1 MGELSMIVD
10 IELIEVLLEK
20 YTAYKISKD
29 TGISYT
35 TVNDWKKGETSI
47 YKMQLENALKLS
59 EYARKENLNKIQR

>member
-1 MGELSMIVD
+1 MIVD
-10 IELIEVLLEK
+10 IELIESLLEK

-59 EYARKENLNKIQR
+59 EYAKRENLDKIQR

>member
-1 MGELSMIVD
+1 MIVD
-10 IELIEVLLEK
+10 IELIESLLEK

-47 YKMQLENALKLS
+47 LKMQLENALKLS
-59 EYARKENLNKIQR
+59 EYAKKENVEKIQR

>member
-1 MGELSMIVD
+1 MIVD
-10 IELIEVLLEK
+10 IELIESLLEK

-47 YKMQLENALKLS
+47 FKMQLENALKLS
-59 EYARKENLNKIQR
+59 EYAKKENIEKIQR

>member
-1 MGELSMIVD
+1 MIVD
-10 IELIEVLLEK
+10 IELIESLLEK

-35 TVNDWKKGETSI
+35 IVNDWKKGETSI

-59 EYARKENLNKIQR
+59 EYAKKENVEKIQR

>member
-1 MGELSMIVD
+1 MIVD

-20 YTAYKISKD
+20 YTAYKISKG

-47 YKMQLENALKLS
+47 FKMQLENAIKLS
-59 EYARKENLNKIQR
+59 EYAKKENIEKIQR

>member
-1 MGELSMIVD
+1 MIVD
-10 IELIEVLLEK
+10 IELIESLLEK

-47 YKMQLENALKLS
+47 FKMQLENALKLS
-59 EYARKENLNKIQR
+59 EYAKKENVEKIQR

>member
-1 MGELSMIVD
+1 MIVD
-10 IELIEVLLEK
+10 VELIEFLLKK

-47 YKMQLENALKLS
+47 FKMQLGSAIKLS
-59 EYARKENLNKIQR
+59 EYAKKENLDKIKR

>member
-1 MGELSMIVD
+1 MIVD
-10 IELIEVLLEK
+10 IELIESLLEK

-47 YKMQLENALKLS
+47 FKMQLENALKLS
-59 EYARKENLNKIQR
+59 EYAKKANVEKIQR

>member
-1 MGELSMIVD
+1 MIVD
-10 IELIEVLLEK
+10 IELIESLLEK

-47 YKMQLENALKLS
+47 FKMQLENALKLS
-59 EYARKENLNKIQR
+59 EYAKKENVEKIKR

>member
-1 MGELSMIVD
+1 MIVD
-10 IELIEVLLEK
+10 IELIESLLEK

-47 YKMQLENALKLS
+47 FKMQLGSAIKLS
-59 EYARKENLNKIQR
+59 EYAKNRKS

>member
-1 MGELSMIVD
+1 MIVD
-10 IELIEVLLEK
+10 IESIESLLEK

-35 TVNDWKKGETSI
+35 TVNDWEKGETSI

-59 EYARKENLNKIQR
+59 EYA

>member
-1 MGELSMIVD
+1 MIVD
-10 IELIEVLLEK
+10 IELIESLLEK

-59 EYARKENLNKIQR
+59 EYAKKENVEKIQR

>member
-1 MGELSMIVD
+1 MIVD
-10 IELIEVLLEK
+10 VELIESLLEK

-59 EYARKENLNKIQR
+59 EYAKKENVEKIQR